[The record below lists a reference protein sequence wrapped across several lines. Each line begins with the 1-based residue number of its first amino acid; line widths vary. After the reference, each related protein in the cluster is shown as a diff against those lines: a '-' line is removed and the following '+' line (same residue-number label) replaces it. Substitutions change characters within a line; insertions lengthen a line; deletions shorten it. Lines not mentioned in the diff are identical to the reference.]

1 MQRSASALD
10 EHLLKQFVGESAAFK
25 AALALIGRYAK
36 SRAPILIM
44 GETGTG
50 KELAAHAGHYLSE
63 RRDAAFVPLNCGAM
77 PDALF
82 ESELFGHAKGA
93 FTDAARSRVG
103 LIRQAEGGTLFL
115 DEVEALSP
123 RGQVVLLRFLQDQS
137 YRAVGEEQLRR
148 ADVRVIAASNVD
160 LRQMVS
166 RGEFRA
172 DLLFRLDVLSV
183 ELPAL
188 RERLED
194 LPLLAEHLLAKA
206 AASEG
211 GAVKRLSPEALNHLL
226 GHDWPG
232 NVRELEHVLLRAHLL
247 GSELWIQA
255 ADLQRCGLGLPSDLA
270 WDPQRLREQKLRAVL
285 QVERRFVDGAMAMS
299 QGNISAAARLCQM
312 ERAAFS
318 KMVKKCRI
326 AGNCSGSA

>member
-1 MQRSASALD
+1 MSCSSPGLD
-10 EHLLKQFVGESAAFK
+10 EHLLKQLVGESPRFK
-25 AALALIGRYAK
+25 EAIALIGRFAK
-36 SRAPILIM
+36 SKAPLLIM

-63 RRDAAFVPLNCGAM
+63 RRNAAFVPLNCGAM

-93 FTDAARSRVG
+93 FTDAARSRSG

-123 RGQVVLLRFLQDQS
+123 RGQVVLLRFLQDQA
-137 YRAVGEEQLRR
+137 YRALGEEQLRQ
-148 ADVRVIAASNVD
+148 ADVRVIAASNVN

-183 ELPAL
+183 ELPPL

-194 LPLLAEHLLAKA
+194 LPALAQHLLAKA

-211 GAVKRLSPEALNHLL
+211 GVAKPLSPAALAQLL
-226 GHDWPG
+226 SHDWPG
-232 NVRELEHVLLRAHLL
+232 NVRELAHVLLRAHLL
-247 GSELWIQA
+247 GAGPCIQA
-255 ADLQRCGLGLPSDLA
+255 ADLQRCGLGVAPELA
-270 WDPQRLREQKLRAVL
+270 WQPGRLREQKLLAVL
-285 QVERRFVDGAMAMS
+285 QVERRFVDGAMALS
-299 QGNISAAARLCQM
+299 KGNISAAARLCHM

-318 KMVKKCRI
+318 KMVKKCRSPE
-326 AGNCSGSA
+326 A